1 VWLPLLTALVL
12 AAPMPGEAETAR
24 FKAAF
29 ERGEAHFQSG
39 DFGAAIASFKEADRM
54 RVTPEVAYD
63 LAKCFEKLG
72 DEPYTIFYYR
82 LYIRRAPSAPD
93 TLEVAE
99 KVGTVIARLESEG
112 QGFLEFDA
120 PRAISV
126 TINGQRY
133 PEPPVALFLPP
144 GDYEVKAD
152 FPSGTKTMS
161 VQLRT
166 GKTTS
171 VSFEPLTPPM
181 VPLEDALTEDMVAK
195 GLDKANGEGPS
206 RLRIASYT
214 VFGVGVAALIAA
226 VALGAASSA
235 DAGAA
240 MDKRLPVG
248 QAQGLADSAN
258 GKAIGANLLYGV
270 GGAAV
275 ASGALMFVFSMP
287 EPGVKP
293 AQPSK

>member
-1 VWLPLLTALVL
+1 
-12 AAPMPGEAETAR
+12 
-24 FKAAF
+24 
-29 ERGEAHFQSG
+29 
-39 DFGAAIASFKEADRM
+39 
-54 RVTPEVAYD
+54 
-63 LAKCFEKLG
+63 
-72 DEPYTIFYYR
+72 
-82 LYIRRAPSAPD
+82 
-93 TLEVAE
+93 
-99 KVGTVIARLESEG
+99 
-112 QGFLEFDA
+112 
-120 PRAISV
+120 
-126 TINGQRY
+126 
-133 PEPPVALFLPP
+133 
-144 GDYEVKAD
+144 
-152 FPSGTKTMS
+152 MS